1 MADEHFSHEVIERF
15 FRAELSRG
23 ENREVVRHLLTR
35 CPRCSQ
41 LAREVAHGQKLQCF
55 VHGLETVPPRSGSGS
70 SGSSSPQQILNRI
83 LRLVGRGNRSPRRRR
98 RGLAI
103 ASASDP

>member
-23 ENREVVRHLLTR
+23 ENREVVRHLLTQ
-35 CPRCSQ
+35 CPRCSR
-41 LAREVAHGQKLQCF
+41 LAREVAHGQRLQCF
-55 VHGLETVPPRSGSGS
+55 VDPSRSGGGSSGSGS
-70 SGSSSPQQILNRI
+70 PQQVLNRI